1 MRNFYKLTPEQ
12 STKLR
17 AYQKRKVQ
25 DQEFKDSLPKSKMIN
40 VLGDENYLSSDHAR
54 ESDSIRNI
62 LEEDDNI
69 YDEINYM
76 ESAENIK
83 KDPSRTQFLQEFQD
97 MLDK

>member
-1 MRNFYKLTPEQ
+1 ML
-12 STKLR
+12 
-17 AYQKRKVQ
+17 
-25 DQEFKDSLPKSKMIN
+25 N

-76 ESAENIK
+76 ESNENIK
-83 KDPSRTQFLQEFQD
+83 KDPSRKQFLQEFQD
-97 MLDK
+97 LLDK

>member
-1 MRNFYKLTPEQ
+1 ML
-12 STKLR
+12 
-17 AYQKRKVQ
+17 
-25 DQEFKDSLPKSKMIN
+25 N

-83 KDPSRTQFLQEFQD
+83 KDPSRIKFL
-97 MLDK
+97 